1 MKTVKNG
8 HKRHIRLDAILL
20 IIGVVC
26 LSIFAGISYYNAMEE
41 KRSRKTVQQLRS
53 MRDVGIAPRVDSSQT
68 DTEKQDA
75 ITTSY
80 ERLFEANADMI
91 GWLNIPGTQIDYPVM
106 QTLEDEEY
114 YLRRNFYK
122 EKDKNGCL
130 LMDTDSDIHM
140 AGANL
145 IIHGHNMKSGDMFG
159 TLQDYQE
166 QEYGM
171 EHNKLYLYT
180 RDEKREYELIAV
192 FFSKVYLQ
200 TDQVFKY
207 YQYFGGE
214 DQDAFDSFYS
224 NIKKLSLY
232 DTGAEAEYGDEF
244 LTLSTCAY
252 QTKNGRF
259 VVVAKRIEE

>member
-1 MKTVKNG
+1 MINRIASSLICRLCPFFTVF
-8 HKRHIRLDAILL
+8 
-20 IIGVVC
+20 IGVVC

-41 KRSRKTVQQLRS
+41 KRSRETVQQLRS

-159 TLQDYQE
+159 TLQDYQD

-259 VVVAKRIEE
+259 VVVAKKN

>member
-41 KRSRKTVQQLRS
+41 KRSRETVQQLRS

-140 AGANL
+140 AGAN
-145 IIHGHNMKSGDMFG
+145 
-159 TLQDYQE
+159 QDYQD

-259 VVVAKRIEE
+259 VVVAKKN

>member
-1 MKTVKNG
+1 
-8 HKRHIRLDAILL
+8 
-20 IIGVVC
+20 
-26 LSIFAGISYYNAMEE
+26 MEE
-41 KRSRKTVQQLRS
+41 KRSRETVQQLRS
-53 MRDVGIAPRVDSSQT
+53 MRDVGIASRVDSSQT

-159 TLQDYQE
+159 TLQDYQD

-259 VVVAKRIEE
+259 VVVAKKN

>member
-1 MKTVKNG
+1 
-8 HKRHIRLDAILL
+8 
-20 IIGVVC
+20 
-26 LSIFAGISYYNAMEE
+26 
-41 KRSRKTVQQLRS
+41 
-53 MRDVGIAPRVDSSQT
+53 
-68 DTEKQDA
+68 
-75 ITTSY
+75 
-80 ERLFEANADMI
+80 
-91 GWLNIPGTQIDYPVM
+91 
-106 QTLEDEEY
+106 
-114 YLRRNFYK
+114 
-122 EKDKNGCL
+122 
-130 LMDTDSDIHM
+130 
-140 AGANL
+140 
-145 IIHGHNMKSGDMFG
+145 MKSGDMFG
-159 TLQDYQE
+159 TLQDYQD

-232 DTGAEAEYGDEF
+232 DTGA
-244 LTLSTCAY
+244 Y

>member
-1 MKTVKNG
+1 MKTEKNG
-8 HKRHIRLDAILL
+8 HKRHIRLDTILL

-26 LSIFAGISYYNAMEE
+26 LGIFAGISYYNARVE
-41 KRSRKTVQQLRS
+41 KHSQETVQQLRS
-53 MRDVGIAPRVDSSQT
+53 IRDLKITPKEDNDQA
-68 DTEKQDA
+68 DTEKQDV

-80 ERLFEANADMI
+80 ERLFAANPDMI

-106 QTLEDEEY
+106 QTPEDEEY

-130 LMDTDSDIHM
+130 LMDTDSDIHL

-145 IIHGHNMKSGDMFG
+145 IIHGHNMKSGAMFG
-159 TLQDYQE
+159 TLLDYQE

-171 EHNKLYLYT
+171 EHNKMYLYT
-180 RDEKREYELIAV
+180 RDEQREYELIAV
-192 FFSKVYLQ
+192 FFSKVYSQ

-232 DTGAEAEYGDEF
+232 DTGVEAEYGDEF

-259 VVVAKRIEE
+259 VVVAKRIAD

>member
-1 MKTVKNG
+1 MKTAKNG

-26 LSIFAGISYYNAMEE
+26 LGIFAGISYYNAMEE
-41 KRSRKTVQQLRS
+41 KRSRETVEQLRS
-53 MRDVGIAPRVDSSQT
+53 MRDIGIAPRVDSSQT

-80 ERLFEANADMI
+80 EWLFEANADMI

-106 QTLEDEEY
+106 QTPEDEEY

-140 AGANL
+140 SGANL

-159 TLQDYQE
+159 TLQDYQD

-214 DQDAFDSFYS
+214 DPDAFDSFYS

-232 DTGAEAEYGDEF
+232 DTGVEAEYGDEF